1 MSMKKVLLTF
11 LLISLFTTSAFAAG
25 NEKKIALVMKA
36 LSNPFFI
43 KMEEGARQCA
53 EKHALHFEVFGVE
66 RETEVKRQ
74 IGIVENLIVRKYGAI
89 VIAPADSKKLIPV
102 CKKALDQGIVIINI
116 DNPFHQPTMKKM
128 NVDIPFVGSDNY
140 QGATLVG
147 NYLKKKLNNKGRV
160 LVIEGIRGVE
170 NSELRKKGFID
181 SVTKDSNIKIVASES
196 ANWHTDEALSLI
208 TRLIQ
213 QHSQIDAIFCA
224 NDSMAIGAIQSLD
237 MFGLTGDILIG
248 GYDNIEEARSEMR
261 NKRMHATVE
270 QHPEM
275 MGEYGVML
283 ASQGMQ
289 HKEIP
294 QKTQT
299 PIDLITYDCFDKK
312 VSLSLAE
319 NTPFFKALSDGASQA
334 AILFGL
340 QLHTAIANNDD
351 ARQLIDIQSFIEKKS
366 DIIIVNPT
374 HAESVSPAI
383 ELAHAEGIPVMTV
396 DRKSAIPEKVICHI
410 ESNNMAGGKMAAQFI
425 AQKCNQKG
433 KILELE
439 GAPGTSAA
447 HDRGKGFNDTLK
459 NYPEFEIV
467 AREVAFFSRD
477 KARDA
482 MNQILKKNLHIDAI
496 FAHNDEMIIGAIQAV
511 QKLNKPLPVTV
522 GFDAIPE
529 AIAFIKK
536 KQLSATIAQ
545 NPSKMGF
552 LAIKNAVQYLQGYSI
567 APVVL
572 VDLLI
577 IDH

>member
-1 MSMKKVLLTF
+1 MKKCVLTIF
-11 LLISLFTTSAFAAG
+11 MVCLFITSALAAG

-43 KMEEGARQCA
+43 KMEEGARKYA
-53 EKHALHFEVFGVE
+53 EKNNIPFEVFGVE
-66 RETEVKRQ
+66 RETEIKRQ

-89 VIAPADSKKLIPV
+89 VIAPTDSKKLISV
-102 CKKALDQGIVIINI
+102 CKKAIDRGIVIINI
-116 DNPFHQPTMKKM
+116 DNPFHEPTMKQM
-128 NVDIPFVGSDNY
+128 NIDIPFVGSDNY

-147 NYLKKKLNNKGRV
+147 NYLKKKLGNKGRV
-160 LVIEGIRGVE
+160 FVVEGIRGVE
-170 NSELRKKGFID
+170 NAELRKKGFID
-181 SVTKDSNIKIVASES
+181 SVTKNSSIEVVASES
-196 ANWHTDEALSLI
+196 ANWHTDEALSL
-208 TRLIQ
+208 TTKLIQ
-213 QHSQIDAIFCA
+213 KHAQIDAIFCA

-270 QHPEM
+270 QHPEL

-283 ASQGMQ
+283 AAQGMQ
-289 HKEIP
+289 HKKIP
-294 QKTQT
+294 QLSKT
-299 PIDLITYDCFDKK
+299 PLDLITYDCFDKK
-312 VSLSLAE
+312 ISLSMPDS
-319 NTPFFKALSDGASQA
+319 TSFFKAMRDGASEA
-334 AILFGL
+334 ADLFGL
-340 QLHTAIANNDD
+340 QFNTIIANNDD
-351 ARQLIDIQSFIEKKS
+351 ARQLIDIQGFIENKS
-366 DIIIVNPT
+366 DIIIVTPT

-383 ELAHAEGIPVMTV
+383 EIAHAEGIPVITV

-410 ESNNMAGGKMAAQFI
+410 ESNNMAGGKMAAEFI
-425 AQKCNQKG
+425 AHKLKQKG

-459 NYPEFEIV
+459 KFPDLKIV

-482 MNQILKKNLHIDAI
+482 MNQIIKKNLHIDAI
-496 FAHNDEMIIGAIQAV
+496 FAHNDEMIIGAIQAL
-511 QKLNKPLPVTV
+511 QKMNKPLPVTV

-529 AIAFIKK
+529 AIDYIKK
-536 KQLSATIAQ
+536 NHLTATIAQ
-545 NPSKMGF
+545 DPSKMGF
-552 LAIKNAVQYLQGYSI
+552 LTIKNAVRYIQGYSI
-567 APVVL
+567 ESVVL